1 MKITKARLKEIIKEE
16 VTRFKNEARYRFANS
31 FDELD
36 IGEDPRAQAF
46 EQCIKILNELTYD
59 SLEDDIAGF
68 ADDAAR
74 ALWKAA
80 QELDYKR
87 NQVGNIS
94 EKESQE

>member
-1 MKITKARLKEIIKEE
+1 MKISKARLKEIIKEE
-16 VTRFKNEARYRFANS
+16 VARFKNEGRYHFANS

-36 IGEDPRAQAF
+36 ISEDPRAQAF
-46 EQCIKILNELTYD
+46 ERCINILNELTYD
-59 SLEDDIAGF
+59 SLEDDIAAM
-68 ADDAAR
+68 ADEAAR

-80 QELDYKR
+80 EELDYKR